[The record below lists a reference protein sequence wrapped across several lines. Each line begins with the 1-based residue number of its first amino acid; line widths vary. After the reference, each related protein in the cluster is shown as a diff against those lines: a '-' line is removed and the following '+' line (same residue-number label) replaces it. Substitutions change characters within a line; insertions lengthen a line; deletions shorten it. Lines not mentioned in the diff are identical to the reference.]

1 MMEGISFEEKIS
13 LLLYRTKKEE
23 QNCIKRRIL
32 QKMLTQ
38 V

>member
-1 MMEGISFEEKIS
+1 MTEGISFEEKIS
-13 LLLYRTKKEE
+13 LLLYWTKKED
-23 QNCIKRRIL
+23 QNCVKRRIL

>member
-13 LLLYRTKKEE
+13 LLLYGTKKEE